1 MSRPS
6 DDHHDPLD
14 DEGVIRLFGPVDAAS
29 AASAIESILDHNL
42 RPRRPFLRLWVHSP
56 GGEVD
61 AGFALLD
68 LMRWSRLPIHTTG
81 LGLVASMGLLVLM
94 AGAPGHRTLM
104 PRTSVLSHRF
114 QAGSSGSHA
123 DLVAQRFQQDLVHQ
137 RIVDHYAACTGIADA
152 VRLEAELLR
161 PIDRWLTPDEAVGFG
176 LADRVWSPTPTA
188 APPPSVP
195 NLPAGVSP

>member
-1 MSRPS
+1 MPASPS
-6 DDHHDPLD
+6 APEPRDPLD

-29 AASAIESILDHNL
+29 ASAAIEAILDHNL

-114 QAGSSGSHA
+114 QAGSAGSHA
-123 DLVAQRFQQDLVHQ
+123 DLVAQRCQQDLVHQ
-137 RIVDHYAACTGIADA
+137 RIVDHYAACTGLADPA
-152 VRLEAELLR
+152 RIEAELLR
-161 PIDRWLTPDEAVGFG
+161 PTDRWLTPEEAVALG
-176 LADRVWSPTPTA
+176 LADRVWAPPTSGAPTA
-188 APPPSVP
+188 AERQAEVAP
-195 NLPAGVSP
+195 